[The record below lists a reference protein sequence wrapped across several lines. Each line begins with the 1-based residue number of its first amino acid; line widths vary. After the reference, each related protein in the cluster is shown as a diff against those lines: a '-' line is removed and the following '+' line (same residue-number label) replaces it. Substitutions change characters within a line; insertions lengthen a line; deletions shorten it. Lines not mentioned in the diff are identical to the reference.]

1 VQVCD
6 RIPWHGATL
15 LDQTPEDSACPGH
28 AYKGGSY
35 ASFADRVAMGV
46 LVLRPGLLD
55 GRLGPAGPRSAWS
68 KPDA

>member
-1 VQVCD
+1 
-6 RIPWHGATL
+6 
-15 LDQTPEDSACPGH
+15 
-28 AYKGGSY
+28 
-35 ASFADRVAMGV
+35 MGV